1 MRALSTAALLEV
13 WERGS
18 GQSLFQRALI
28 LLAAASPDT
37 SPDDLARLPI
47 GQRDGRLLTLR
58 ELTFGPRVT
67 GVAECARC
75 RARLEFDFD
84 TADTRAAVSDAGD
97 PASQT
102 FAIAVDDVAVRY
114 RLPNSLDLAAVVLAI
129 DRGGAAVP
137 VQSAPPAL
145 LDAVV
150 THMGQSDPQ
159 GDLQLTF
166 NCPSCADQREIAF
179 DVASF
184 FWTEIE
190 AWASRTFRDVHAL
203 ASAYGWREADILAMS
218 PWRREQYLDLVRS

>member
-1 MRALSTAALLEV
+1 VRERSAARARMLLLE
-13 WERGS
+13 
-18 GQSLFQRALI
+18 
-28 LLAAASPDT
+28 
-37 SPDDLARLPI
+37 
-47 GQRDGRLLTLR
+47 
-58 ELTFGPRVT
+58 
-67 GVAECARC
+67 RC
-75 RARLEFDFD
+75 
-84 TADTRAAVSDAGD
+84 
-97 PASQT
+97 
-102 FAIAVDDVAVRY
+102 
-114 RLPNSLDLAAVVLAI
+114 VLAI